1 MTKRRL
7 CAIMVIV
14 GGRRLASH
22 TPTIIERE
30 RIRKIRRIFRVGGR
44 KFADRTPTIIERKKI
59 KKIRRIFRV
68 GGRKFAD
75 RTPTIIEREKI
86 RKIRRIFRVGGRRFA
101 DRTPTIIEKVFLRC
115 LLLSCC
121 RIMAKNGVWYCLN
134 CSIMLCCACIRRSW
148 KRRAIG
154 VPNWDKRG
162 RAFSPPVLAWRVDF
176 FFGTTGIGS
185 NTPMILIDFQEVE
198 YDYSGEGG
206 VGRRVCERH

>member
-14 GGRRLASH
+14 GGRRLARR

-44 KFADRTPTIIERKKI
+44 GFAS
-59 KKIRRIFRV
+59 
-68 GGRKFAD
+68 
-75 RTPTIIEREKI
+75 RTPTIIEREKDQEDPEDI
-86 RKIRRIFRVGGRRFA
+86 PCRRAGVRKPHA
-101 DRTPTIIEKVFLRC
+101 DDHRKVFLRC

-148 KRRAIG
+148 KCRAIDI
-154 VPNWDKRG
+154 PNWDKRG

-176 FFGTTGIGS
+176 FLEQRGS
-185 NTPMILIDFQEVE
+185 AAI
-198 YDYSGEGG
+198 
-206 VGRRVCERH
+206 RR

>member
-14 GGRRLASH
+14 GGRR
-22 TPTIIERE
+22 
-30 RIRKIRRIFRVGGR
+30 
-44 KFADRTPTIIERKKI
+44 
-59 KKIRRIFRV
+59 
-68 GGRKFAD
+68 FAD

-86 RKIRRIFRVGGRRFA
+86 RKIRRIFRVGGREFA
-101 DRTPTIIEKVFLRC
+101 SRTPAIIEKGNRTPTIIEKVFLRC

-148 KRRAIG
+148 KRRAID

-176 FFGTTGIGS
+176 FFG
-185 NTPMILIDFQEVE
+185 
-198 YDYSGEGG
+198 
-206 VGRRVCERH
+206 

>member
-1 MTKRRL
+1 MNCACLARRGATKGRLRFLRSGFCKKIENYTSGRMTKRRL

-14 GGRRLASH
+14 GGRKFASR

-44 KFADRTPTIIERKKI
+44 
-59 KKIRRIFRV
+59 
-68 GGRKFAD
+68 
-75 RTPTIIEREKI
+75 
-86 RKIRRIFRVGGRRFA
+86 RFA
-101 DRTPTIIEKVFLRC
+101 SRTPTIIEKVFLRC

-148 KRRAIG
+148 KRRAID

-176 FFGTTGIGS
+176 FFG
-185 NTPMILIDFQEVE
+185 
-198 YDYSGEGG
+198 
-206 VGRRVCERH
+206 